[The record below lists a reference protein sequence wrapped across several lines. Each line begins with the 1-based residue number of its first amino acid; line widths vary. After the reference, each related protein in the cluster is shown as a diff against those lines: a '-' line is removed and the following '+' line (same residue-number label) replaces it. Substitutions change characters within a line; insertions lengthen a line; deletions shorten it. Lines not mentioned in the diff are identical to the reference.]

1 MWALHWKHRFL
12 TTGPPWK
19 SLFLCVCFS
28 FKGLFVYLFLAKLGR
43 QCCKQTFSGH
53 GEWRLLSSCGAW
65 VSECSG
71 CSFWAARAP
80 GLTSFRSCSSQALE
94 HRLNP
99 CGTLAL
105 LLHGIWDLPESG
117 LKPMSPALA
126 GRLFTTEPP
135 GKPSRWILMTKKKM
149 KTKNALVDD
158 KGNFPSIHDFLF

>member
-1 MWALHWKHRFL
+1 MHWKHRFL

-19 SLFLCVCFS
+19 ALFLCVCFS
-28 FKGLFVYLFLAKLGR
+28 FKGLFVYLFLAKLGL

-65 VSECSG
+65 VSDCSG

-80 GLTSFRSCSSQALE
+80 GLTSFRSCSSRALE
-94 HRLNP
+94 HRLNR
-99 CGTLAL
+99 CGTLGL
-105 LLHGIWDLPESG
+105 LLHGIWGLPESG